1 MRRLAATL
9 AALLAAA
16 GCAGGDGREQA
27 EQATV
32 ATESTSSSSGTAT
45 GSAPPVS
52 PPASATTRAT
62 RPYQVWLHENRTNL
76 ELLWERGPVTKAA
89 AATALRLL
97 LAAGR
102 RLVAPHDPV
111 SSIPRGTRLL
121 GIDLE
126 DGNATVDLSAEFGAR
141 SARSALVFRAAQV
154 VYTATQFPTVRR
166 VSFHVEGR
174 PYPVP
179 AARGRS
185 FLRRPVTRKDYEA
198 LLPPIVVESPPAG
211 ARVASPVV
219 VSGTA
224 NVFEANVILRLVDR
238 RGRELVRTFT
248 TATCGS
254 GCRGTF
260 RGEIRFPS
268 TAPRRALVVA
278 EDDDADD
285 DGFPSYAV
293 RVPVRLVP

>member
-1 MRRLAATL
+1 M
-9 AALLAAA
+9 
-16 GCAGGDGREQA
+16 
-27 EQATV
+27 
-32 ATESTSSSSGTAT
+32 ATESTSSSSATAT

-52 PPASATTRAT
+52 PPASPTTRAT
-62 RPYQVWLHENRTNL
+62 RHYQVWLHENRTNL
-76 ELLWERGPVTKAA
+76 ALVWERGPVTKAV

-97 LAAGR
+97 LTAR
-102 RLVAPHDPV
+102 RQLVAAHGLA

-121 GIDLE
+121 GVDL
-126 DGNATVDLSAEFGAR
+126 DHGGATVDLSGEFGAR

-166 VSFHVEGR
+166 VSFRVEGR
-174 PYPVP
+174 PLPVP

-198 LLPPIVVESPPAG
+198 LLPPIVIESPPAG
-211 ARVASPVV
+211 ARVTSPIV

-224 NVFEANVILRLVDR
+224 DVFEANVILRLVAR
-238 RGRELVRTFT
+238 RGRELARTFT

-260 RGEIRFPS
+260 RGAIRFPS
-268 TAPRRALVVA
+268 TAPRRAFVVA